1 MRIFAPEPRAPR
13 APLSASPDDV
23 FLGALLVGSQTL
35 VGLLD
40 RSKEHEVLFPPS
52 GGPFRP
58 FRSSRQVIDSM
69 LSAALYAA
77 LWVALRPK
85 TLKEAE
91 RFCTVIFEV
100 WS

>member
-69 LSAALYAA
+69 LSDVGRALCGSMGGAA
-77 LWVALRPK
+77 
-85 TLKEAE
+85 AE
-91 RFCTVIFEV
+91 NT
-100 WS
+100 

>member
-1 MRIFAPEPRAPR
+1 MADSSERP
-13 APLSASPDDV
+13 
-23 FLGALLVGSQTL
+23 FLLYFLFISLNLFLDALVDSQTL

-69 LSAALYAA
+69 LSDIGRA

>member
-1 MRIFAPEPRAPR
+1 MRIFVPEPRAPR

-69 LSAALYAA
+69 LSDVGRA

-91 RFCTVIFEV
+91 RFCTVFFEV